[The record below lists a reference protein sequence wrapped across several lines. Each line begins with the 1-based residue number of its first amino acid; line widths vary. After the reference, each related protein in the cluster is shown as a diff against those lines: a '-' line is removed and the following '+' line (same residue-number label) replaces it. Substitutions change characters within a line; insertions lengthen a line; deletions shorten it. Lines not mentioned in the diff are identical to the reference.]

1 MPRQARP
8 ELKIVI
14 ARIYCASAGSQRSTA
29 FAGASWPGGV
39 SVPLARADNIRFPRI
54 YSPASGTVALMFS
67 RPTLQFPRAR
77 RLRPL
82 FERDTLR
89 AGLNA
94 PLMTISKSGLFVFL
108 FSCLAIAIPVESQ
121 GKESAAPAKTAKQS
135 TPPAKAATQ
144 QPATPRK
151 SILKPIHFVEYDLAN
166 GLHVILHE
174 NHAAPVVATY
184 VLYHV
189 GSKNE
194 RQDRTGFAHFFEH
207 LMFEGSDNIPR
218 GQMDKYVSGAG
229 GNLNASTSFDQTDYH
244 LNLPANQLKLALWIE
259 SERMLHAKID
269 EVGVETQRSVVKEEK
284 RLNYDN
290 QPYGS
295 LFEELAALLFAKTPY
310 AWVPIGSFQY
320 IDKASIAEFRDFYKT
335 YYLPNNATLAV
346 AGDFDTELTKKLIEE
361 YFGPIPKGAPVEQ
374 PNVEIKPPTAPVKKD
389 VAKDN
394 TPLPATMHAWLAV
407 PETNPDSY
415 PLELLG
421 NILSGGRSSRLYK
434 RLVEKEQ
441 AALEVE
447 AFPYLLESAGML
459 GVFATGQRGVTL
471 ERLDALISDEVTRF
485 KKEGATEQE
494 FQKALNQ
501 KEAEFASSFGT
512 MQTRAKN
519 LARYHVFY
527 GDANLINTELDRYL
541 AVKREDLQRVA
552 KKYLDEKAV
561 HLLRYPVPESKKPT
575 SPSPESSAPPAK

>member
-1 MPRQARP
+1 MMTFFKSALLSLALTGLTSVSLAKENAPPANT
-8 ELKIVI
+8 K
-14 ARIYCASAGSQRSTA
+14 ASASS
-29 FAGASWPGGV
+29 
-39 SVPLARADNIRFPRI
+39 
-54 YSPASGTVALMFS
+54 
-67 RPTLQFPRAR
+67 
-77 RLRPL
+77 
-82 FERDTLR
+82 
-89 AGLNA
+89 
-94 PLMTISKSGLFVFL
+94 
-108 FSCLAIAIPVESQ
+108 
-121 GKESAAPAKTAKQS
+121 
-135 TPPAKAATQ
+135 AKAATTASTAKKDNA
-144 QPATPRK
+144 PATVTPAAPRK

-194 RQDRTGFAHFFEH
+194 RPDRTGFAHFFEH
-207 LMFEGSDNIPR
+207 LMFEGSENIPR
-218 GQMDKYVSGAG
+218 GQIDKYVSGAG
-229 GNLNASTSFDQTDYH
+229 GNLNASTSFDQTDYY

-284 RLNYDN
+284 RRSYDN

-295 LFEELAALLFAKTPY
+295 LFEELAALVFPGTPY

-320 IDKASIAEFRDFYKT
+320 IDKAGIEEFRDFYKT
-335 YYLPNNATLAV
+335 YYIPNNATLAL
-346 AGDFDTELTKKLIEE
+346 AGDFNTEETKKLIEE
-361 YFGPIPKGAPVEQ
+361 YFGPIPKGTPVTQ
-374 PNVEIKPPTAPVKKD
+374 PKVEIKLVTAPVKKD
-389 VAKDN
+389 VVKEN
-394 TPLPATMHAWLAV
+394 TPLPATLHAWIAV

-415 PLELLG
+415 PLELMG

-447 AFPYLLESAGML
+447 AFPYLMESAGML

-471 ERLDALISDEVTRF
+471 DQLDALISEEVARF

-552 KKYLDEKAV
+552 KKYFADNAV
-561 HLLRYPVPESKKPT
+561 HLLRYPVPEATPPSGPTPPKTRSTSEKP
-575 SPSPESSAPPAK
+575 PNK